1 MSIEGDIAERIKAA
15 EMMREGVEYTEIT
28 FPKVVIR
35 RIETGKG
42 GIETTKQLKSGK
54 VAEVVTMPPKLE
66 EGMGENGG
74 AIAKRQKEAIEKI
87 PRRIRKEKMVL
98 PELEEGMGKNG
109 RAIVKHVEE
118 AKNVELKRILYR
130 EIANHVAGCA
140 KVPVIYYIVMIFGLA
155 SAIFGAVKV
164 ISPTIDFTIMLGGL
178 GIFLAAFIG
187 FLEIK
192 LSKNEF
198 REI

>member
-1 MSIEGDIAERIKAA
+1 M
-15 EMMREGVEYTEIT
+15 V
-28 FPKVVIR
+28 
-35 RIETGKG
+35 
-42 GIETTKQLKSGK
+42 
-54 VAEVVTMPPKLE
+54 PPKPE
-66 EGMGENGG
+66 EG
-74 AIAKRQKEAIEKI
+74 
-87 PRRIRKEKMVL
+87 IR
-98 PELEEGMGKNG
+98 KNG
-109 RAIVKHVEE
+109 RKIVKQVEE

-130 EIANHVAGCA
+130 EIANHVADRV

-155 SAIFGAVKV
+155 SAIFGAVKA

>member
-1 MSIEGDIAERIKAA
+1 M
-15 EMMREGVEYTEIT
+15 
-28 FPKVVIR
+28 
-35 RIETGKG
+35 
-42 GIETTKQLKSGK
+42 
-54 VAEVVTMPPKLE
+54 VTMPPKL
-66 EGMGENGG
+66 GL
-74 AIAKRQKEAIEKI
+74 EAE
-87 PRRIRKEKMVL
+87 RR
-98 PELEEGMGKNG
+98 KNG
-109 RAIVKHVEE
+109 KKIVKVSGNRGVLKM
-118 AKNVELKRILYR
+118 KNATRR
-130 EIANHVAGCA
+130 VAEMHTN
-140 KVPVIYYIVMIFGLA
+140 VPIIYYVVMIFGLV

>member
-1 MSIEGDIAERIKAA
+1 MSARGPIIEQFGMTQRTKN
-15 EMMREGVEYTEIT
+15 GVITYRKIELPKKVIIRTENVSGEVE
-28 FPKVVIR
+28 F
-35 RIETGKG
+35 
-42 GIETTKQLKSGK
+42 TKQPKIR
-54 VAEVVTMPPKLE
+54 EEEMMPPKPE
-66 EGMGENGG
+66 DG
-74 AIAKRQKEAIEKI
+74 
-87 PRRIRKEKMVL
+87 IR
-98 PELEEGMGKNG
+98 KNG
-109 RAIVKHVEE
+109 RKIVKHVEE

-140 KVPVIYYIVMIFGLA
+140 KVPIIYYIVMIFGLA

-178 GIFLAAFIG
+178 GIFLVAFIG